1 MIYKKGTFI
10 TVPNRD
16 TLYGLKGDIQSVY
29 LWICRFTDDE
39 GHCFPSIK
47 KISEC
52 SGVSKRRVYVC
63 ILELEKEKLLIKESR
78 KAGKISQSNLYQLQ
92 LVDKPSARGAGG
104 VVQEVQGGSARGEPG
119 EVREVPSK

>member
-39 GHCFPSIK
+39 GYCFPSIK
-47 KISEC
+47 KIAEC

-63 ILELEKEKLLIKESR
+63 IVELEKEKLLIKKNR
-78 KAGKISQSNLYQLQ
+78 KVGKILESNFYQLQ
-92 LVDKPSARGAGG
+92 LVDKDEIGRASC
-104 VVQEVQGGSARGEPG
+104 
-119 EVREVPSK
+119 RERV